1 MERTENGSGTERARG
16 LDRRAWALAAAAT
29 VFGCVYFFVRQYFK
43 DGVWRFDATLVNKS
57 LGVAAQLLLSLSMFL
72 TGWGYFSRRPGR
84 SLALRKPFGLAGFW
98 LGLFHGAADHLW
110 LPALG
115 LEAESRPEAFHAEIA
130 GWAALALFGLM
141 TLVSNERA
149 RRALGNGTWRRLLRY
164 AGYAGLALAAAHAA
178 LLKSASWSKYFRTF
192 ESVLPSLS
200 LFVVV
205 LAAAAVVLRL
215 AVWTAERRK
224 KRRG

>member
-1 MERTENGSGTERARG
+1 MERTESGREPGRTRG

-29 VFGCVYFFVRQYFK
+29 AFGCIYFFVRQYFK

-57 LGVAAQLLLSLSMFL
+57 LGVAALLLIALSMFL
-72 TGWGYFSRRPGR
+72 TGWSYFSRRTGR
-84 SLALRKPFGLAGFW
+84 SLALRKPYGLAGFW
-98 LGLFHGAADHLW
+98 LGLVHGAADHLL

-115 LEAESRPEAFHAEIA
+115 LKAELKAGAGPAELT

-149 RRALGNGTWRRLLRY
+149 RRTLGNGPWRLFLRY
-164 AGYAGLALAAAHAA
+164 AGYAGLVLAAAHAA
-178 LLKSASWSKYFRTF
+178 LLKSGSWSRYFRTF

-200 LFVVV
+200 LFVFA
-205 LAAAAVVLRL
+205 LAAATVVLRL
-215 AVWTAERRK
+215 AVWIAGRRK
-224 KRRG
+224 KGGG

>member
-1 MERTENGSGTERARG
+1 MERTENGAGPGRARG
-16 LDRRAWALAAAAT
+16 LDGRAWALAAAAT
-29 VFGCVYFFVRQYFK
+29 AFGCVYFFVRQYFK

-57 LGVAAQLLLSLSMFL
+57 LGVAALLLIALSMFL

-98 LGLFHGAADHLW
+98 IALLHGGVDHVL
-110 LPALG
+110 LPAVG
-115 LEAESRPEAFHAEIA
+115 LKAELKSEAFHAELA

-141 TLVSNERA
+141 ALVSHERA
-149 RRALGNGTWRRLLRY
+149 RRAMGNGTWRRVLRY
-164 AGYAGLALAAAHAA
+164 AGYAGLVLAAAHAA

-200 LFVVV
+200 LFVVA
-205 LAAAAVVLRL
+205 LAAAAVILRL
-215 AVWTAERRK
+215 AVWFAERRK
-224 KRRG
+224 TGRG